1 MADKSSILKAFNK
14 HFFEFFEE
22 MSKIFPDNLEINSA
36 ITLFEITKKAN
47 PTMIIKIWNKF
58 VEIPYGN
65 LLNDGNIGYFIN
77 KDYTEDVKEMPNAE
91 NVIRGINVIRNP
103 IKEMSDEN
111 KNHSLNYLQN
121 LCKLSK
127 AYSSL

>member
-36 ITLFEITKKAN
+36 VTLFEITKKAN

-65 LLNDGNIGYFIN
+65 LLNEGNINYFIN

-111 KNHSLNYLQN
+111 KKHSLNYLQN

>member
-36 ITLFEITKKAN
+36 VTLFEITKKAN

-65 LLNDGNIGYFIN
+65 LLNEGNISYFIN
-77 KDYTEDVKEMPNAE
+77 KDYSEDVKEMPNAE

-103 IKEMSDEN
+103 IREMSDEN

>member
-36 ITLFEITKKAN
+36 VTLFEITKKAN

-65 LLNDGNIGYFIN
+65 LLNEGNINYFIN
-77 KDYTEDVKEMPNAE
+77 KDYSEDVKEMPNAE

-103 IKEMSDEN
+103 IREMSDEN
-111 KNHSLNYLQN
+111 KVHSLNYLQN

>member
-36 ITLFEITKKAN
+36 VTLFEITKKAN

-65 LLNDGNIGYFIN
+65 LLNEGNINYFIN
-77 KDYTEDVKEMPNAE
+77 KDYSEDVKEMPNAE

-111 KNHSLNYLQN
+111 KLHSLNYLQN

>member
-36 ITLFEITKKAN
+36 VTLFEITKKAN

-65 LLNDGNIGYFIN
+65 LLNEGNINYFIN
-77 KDYTEDVKEMPNAE
+77 KDYSEDVKEMPNAE
-91 NVIRGINVIRNP
+91 NVIRGINAIRNP

-127 AYSSL
+127 VYSSL